1 MTVIRILLI
10 IGLVY
15 IALQQKKE
23 TTRNVI
29 LVVTGLLAFCMMGK
43 EGLMIPATDATCTGT
58 ATPIAASCEPGH
70 SVDPSD
76 GAQCAQVADLST
88 AAPCA
93 VPQRASGSGQVG
105 IPAPACAYTP
115 ASTHICD
122 LDSGTDGTDA
132 CPAGC
137 GEVIASA
144 ARPATVS
151 DFSEIESS
159 CTDGKVIDVSS
170 GACATGPSSSMFNDV
185 DCSKNSWYDEYDTSA
200 KECV

>member
-23 TTRNVI
+23 TTRNII

-58 ATPIAASCEPGH
+58 ATLIAATCVPGQ
-70 SVDPSD
+70 SVNATD
-76 GAQCAQVADLST
+76 GAQCALVADLST

-93 VPQRASGSGQVG
+93 VPQRASGSGQAG
-105 IPAPACAYTP
+105 IPAPACAYTD
-115 ASTHICD
+115 ASTPTCD
-122 LDSGTDGTDA
+122 LDAGTDGTAA
-132 CPAGC
+132 CHAGC
-137 GEVIASA
+137 SEGPASA
-144 ARPATVS
+144 ARSATVS

-170 GACATGPSSSMFNDV
+170 GACISSSIFNDV
-185 DCSKNSWYDEYDTSA
+185 KCADNSWYDEYDATA